1 MPSKTKKK
9 RDGPTPAEIKKPLV
23 AAAIKAIN
31 KLDGHKLSKSESRKL
46 VEALCENDFF
56 NVEVMADIADDL
68 LERSS
73 SDDTSSSEEE

>member
-1 MPSKTKKK
+1 MAPKAKSKSSL
-9 RDGPTPAEIKKPLV
+9 TPAEIKKPLV

-31 KLDGHKLSKSESRKL
+31 ALEGHKLSKRDSKKL

-68 LERSS
+68 LERDSSDESSS
-73 SDDTSSSEEE
+73 SDED